1 MFVPLSQA
9 PELLAVTKEVFD
21 PVVGVNANEPM
32 TAALA
37 GEALSPPTTT
47 AKLKATET
55 ATSFLILTMLTF
67 CSLECCAGVVFGGGA
82 TQVYN
87 LVGRTAAK
95 PFFSYY

>member
-1 MFVPLSQA
+1 MTTE
-9 PELLAVTKEVFD
+9 ELE
-21 PVVGVNANEPM
+21 PVAGVNANEPI

-37 GEALSPPTTT
+37 GEALSPPTK
-47 AKLKATET
+47 AVKLRVTEM
-55 ATSFLILTMLTF
+55 ATSFLIFTMLAF

-95 PFFSYY
+95 PFLVTTG